1 MLFVRRLLAVVLAAV
16 LIMPAA
22 AVDNKDKK
30 EERNL
35 AQEIN
40 KILAQPDV
48 ARGFWGVEIISLT
61 TGKTLYEYNSE
72 RLFTPASNTKLFTT
86 SAVLALIGPNYRF
99 HTTVETLATL
109 DKRGRLN
116 GDLALVGRGDPNL
129 SGRTLPFNVRTERK
143 APPLQA
149 LENLA
154 DQVVQKGVRYI
165 DGDVIGDDSYYAFER
180 YGIGWSQED
189 LVWEWGA
196 PVSALAI
203 NDDVVF
209 VNVQPADH
217 AGERAFISI
226 TPFPDYYRVDNRVVT
241 TPAGTG
247 PRHLYI
253 SREQGAT
260 QITIW
265 GNIPLDDTGAGE
277 ALAIDDPANF
287 AAEAFRRMLEQRG
300 VVVYGRTKTR
310 HTELARLNTIT
321 VTASAPAGGGEPQTT
336 IPSSQPLVLA
346 SYESQPLAQDVR
358 VILKASPN
366 LHAELA
372 LRLLGRERGSG
383 GTVDAGLDVVRSFLL
398 QAGIKPDEYVF
409 YDGSG
414 LSRENLV
421 SPHAIVKLLK
431 FASEQPWFR
440 TFQDSL
446 SVAGTDGTLANRM
459 RAPELQGRVFAKTG
473 HLGHV
478 DTLSGFADTA
488 HGDRIAFSIMA
499 NNHNLRRALD
509 TIDQIIETAVEQV
522 PAPPEKEEQRRC
534 CK

>member
-1 MLFVRRLLAVVLAAV
+1 MRSVRCFLAIMLLCALAL
-16 LIMPAA
+16 PAA
-22 AVDNKDKK
+22 ADDKQK
-30 EERNL
+30 EKERTL

-61 TGKTLYEYNSE
+61 TGKTIYVYHSE

-99 HTTVETLATL
+99 HTTVETLGSI

-116 GDLALVGRGDPNL
+116 GDLVLVGRGDPNL
-129 SGRTLPFNVRTERK
+129 SGRTLPFYSRTERT

-149 LENLA
+149 LDTLA

-165 DGDVIGDDSYYAFER
+165 DGDVVGDDSYYAFER

-217 AGERAFISI
+217 AGERAFINIS
-226 TPFPDYYRVDNRVVT
+226 PFPDYYRVDNRVIT

-247 PRHLYI
+247 PRRLYM

-265 GNIPLDDTGAGE
+265 GTIPLDDAGAGE

-300 VVVYGRTKTR
+300 VVIYGRAKPR
-310 HTELARLNTIT
+310 HVELARLNNIM
-321 VTASAPAGGGEPQTT
+321 VTTSAPAGGGEVQAP
-336 IPSSQPLVLA
+336 PSPPQPLVLG

-372 LRLLGRERGSG
+372 LRLLGRERGAA
-383 GTVDAGLDVVRSFLL
+383 GTVDSGLEVLHTFLA
-398 QAGIKPDEYVF
+398 QAGIKAEEYAF

-421 SPHAIVKLLK
+421 TPHAIVKLLK
-431 FASEQPWFR
+431 YSAQQPWFEV
-440 TFQDSL
+440 FQQSL
-446 SVAGTDGTLANRM
+446 SVAGVDGTLANRM
-459 RAPELQGRVFAKTG
+459 RSSSVQGRIFAKTG

-478 DTLSGFADTA
+478 DTLSGYAETA
-488 HGDRIAFSIMA
+488 HGEKLAFSIMA

-509 TIDQIIETAVEQV
+509 TIDQIVETMVEDA
-522 PAPPEKEEQRRC
+522 PAPPEDSHKC
-534 CK
+534 CQ